1 MAPSPNAM
9 RHRHETRLKRGPR
22 GHAMAPRSSDSDA
35 VPGYGTGLGSGQLR
49 GGSSYDDGYYHPES
63 YHSGRNG
70 KQSADDGHYHSS
82 QQVSSQRDSSADTAN
97 TGAYQQ
103 SQQSHGQANQQAQH
117 SQHSQANQQ
126 NQQGQHGQSNQ
137 QSQQNSGSYGH
148 GQQQGD
154 QNTGA
159 YAQAQ
164 GHQGN
169 QDFSAYAQSQNNHSN
184 AASQQGHSQ
193 AQNDGSYRAD
203 QNSAE
208 QQQVSHDTQAEN
220 EYQQKNTPES
230 NQQSQA
236 HQQSDHS
243 QQDSSHQ
250 NSQADSTYYQN
261 QAYDADTAQQN
272 KQANAYSHN
281 KQQNDQ
287 DSAHQSQRPDDVNDL
302 SHLQQVPHDTRP
314 TDTLPTL
321 PTLLPTST
329 SSETTSDPTTTTT
342 ITSLP
347 SSSSAS
353 SASPSSTG
361 ESDSKG
367 MSSYHAATAALG
379 AVLAVVVI
387 AGALLAW
394 LQKRKRQQKP
404 AVPMPS
410 SEKLQGLGGK
420 FSNRMSNTKKRA
432 SNIYA
437 SFIGT
442 AHGTNGSA
450 LGAVRQSLKAPWPVS
465 NQNAQSNTHHEES
478 GHSSHNTS
486 GKTSPTNEAEHS
498 DSSDYIEKGNVNQS
512 TPTLVVSPTDD
523 NGRDHTTATVRRV
536 PSGRPQMERMDS
548 IDNRAGFS
556 ASAPETDGDQTE
568 RAAENCPNNNS
579 SGNLSNRPGQSLL
592 AITSMVPSST
602 SLYKVEIEF
611 PAKKV
616 GQLDLREGEYVTIRQ
631 SFDDGWVG
639 CHLML
644 FISFVT
650 NDIRFSAQQ
659 RTTAGKALLPERAC
673 LHGPPNPKTPPTSRA
688 TAHELR
694 TAHPAL
700 LDSTRTSSGVFREF
714 LSQRTFLMA
723 GTVQCFA
730 KLSFV

>member
-1 MAPSPNAM
+1 MAPSPNTM
-9 RHRHETRLKRGPR
+9 RHRHETRLKRGSR

-49 GGSSYDDGYYHPES
+49 GGSSYNDGYYYPGS

-70 KQSADDGHYHSS
+70 KPSADDGHYHSS

-103 SQQSHGQANQQAQH
+103 SQQSQQSHGQTNQQVQH
-117 SQHSQANQQ
+117 SQHSQAN
-126 NQQGQHGQSNQ
+126 
-137 QSQQNSGSYGH
+137 QQNSGSYGH

-159 YAQAQ
+159 YAQAH

-169 QDFSAYAQSQNNHSN
+169 QDFSAYAQNQNDHSN

-208 QQQVSHDTQAEN
+208 QQQVSHDTQTEN
-220 EYQQKNTPES
+220 EYQQNNTPQL
-230 NQQSQA
+230 NQQRQA

-250 NSQADSTYYQN
+250 NSQADSAYYQN
-261 QAYDADTAQQN
+261 QAYDAETAQQN

-281 KQQNDQ
+281 KQRNDQ
-287 DSAHQSQRPDDVNDL
+287 DSAHQNQRPDDVNDL

-329 SSETTSDPTTTTT
+329 SSETTSDPAATTT

-379 AVLAVVVI
+379 TVLAVVVI

-404 AVPMPS
+404 AVPIPS
-410 SEKLQGLGGK
+410 SEKLQGLSGK
-420 FSNRMSNTKKRA
+420 FSNRMSNAKKRA

-450 LGAVRQSLKAPWPVS
+450 LGAFRQSLKAPWPVS

-478 GHSSHNTS
+478 RHSSHNTS

-523 NGRDHTTATVRRV
+523 NGRDHTTPTVRRV
-536 PSGRPQMERMDS
+536 PSGRPQMERMGS

-556 ASAPETDGDQTE
+556 ASAPETDGDQAE

-616 GQLDLREGEYVTIRQ
+616 GQLDLREGEYATIRQ

-644 FISFVT
+644 FILSLLTTLGSLLSSGQRPGRSCSPSVHVCMAHQTQRLLQPPERRHT
-650 NDIRFSAQQ
+650 N
-659 RTTAGKALLPERAC
+659 AGQHTGNSSILLALLQEFFVNFYPR
-673 LHGPPNPKTPPTSRA
+673 
-688 TAHELR
+688 EL
-694 TAHPAL
+694 
-700 LDSTRTSSGVFREF
+700 S
-714 LSQRTFLMA
+714 
-723 GTVQCFA
+723 
-730 KLSFV
+730 